1 MNGVAC
7 ASSTAIA
14 GLEDHGDDI
23 EVKHCTF
30 AVMTAVRTAA
40 MAALLLYNNAKLTLR
55 DKKGVFETARDAVRA
70 FATIARDILKPILGP
85 EYHDGW
91 DATGFAGGSLAISM
105 KYEDLLPLMEA
116 MVAYFTA
123 HPTLEVASRGVTA
136 AQAQTLLD
144 DMKSAFNAVTAQ
156 ETSMDI
162 LLNDRNAKFDTL
174 RGKLV
179 QLVDELSYLIDPLDP
194 RWKAFG
200 FNMPGAPETP
210 DVPEGLSV
218 VLVGPTA
225 AACKWGASS
234 RAEYYRVWMKIHGTE
249 GDPIAMGSPA
259 DLDFTLESLPSNT
272 EVDISVSA
280 VNGGGESA
288 LSEPI
293 TVTTH

>member
-1 MNGVAC
+1 MNGVAS
-7 ASSTAIA
+7 ASSTALA

-30 AVMTAVRTAA
+30 AVMTAVRAAA
-40 MAALLLYNNAKLTLR
+40 MAALLLYNNAKQTLR

-70 FATIARDILKPILGP
+70 FATIARDILKPILGS
-85 EYHDGW
+85 EYHEGW
-91 DATGFAGGSLAISM
+91 DGTGFVGSLAVSM

-116 MVAYFTA
+116 LVAYFTA

-144 DMKSAFNAVTAQ
+144 DMKNAFNAVTAQ

-162 LLNDRNAKFDTL
+162 LFNDRNAKFDTL

-179 QLVDELSYLIDPLDP
+179 MLVDELSLLIDPLDP

-200 FNMPGAPETP
+200 FNMPGAKETP
-210 DVPEGLSV
+210 DAPTGLSV

-225 AACKWGASS
+225 AATKWEASA
-234 RAEYYRVWMKIHGTE
+234 RADYYRVWMKVHGTE
-249 GDPIAMGSPA
+249 GEPTAVGSPA
-259 DLDFTLESLPSNT
+259 DLDFTLENLPANT
-272 EVDISVSA
+272 QVDISVSA
-280 VNGGGESA
+280 VNNGGESP
-288 LSEPI
+288 LSEVI
-293 TVTTH
+293 TITTH